1 VTSLHPQAVLFDLDG
16 TLIDTA
22 PEFIEI
28 SMRLREE
35 AGLQPIDE
43 TLIWHSVS
51 NGAVGMVQVAM
62 GLQID
67 SPEIEHWRNRFLT
80 HYEAGLGNLS
90 QPYPGLVDLI
100 AEFQRHNLQWGVVTN
115 KLARFARPLM
125 ARMSFQPQASVI
137 VTPDDV
143 DQPKPHP
150 EAILLAC
157 ERLQCHPA
165 RTIYVGDHSRDIE
178 AGRAAGCTTV
188 AAAYGYLAIGESA
201 SEWGADH
208 VVNSSIELVHYIE
221 ELLAWQ

>member
-1 VTSLHPQAVLFDLDG
+1 MTSLHPQAVLFDLDG

-28 SMRLREE
+28 SKRLREE

-62 GLQID
+62 GLPID

-115 KLARFARPLM
+115 KLALFAPLNG
-125 ARMSFQPQASVI
+125 ANV
-137 VTPDDV
+137 
-143 DQPKPHP
+143 
-150 EAILLAC
+150 L
-157 ERLQCHPA
+157 PA
-165 RTIYVGDHSRDIE
+165 PSQRYRHTR
-178 AGRAAGCTTV
+178 
-188 AAAYGYLAIGESA
+188 
-201 SEWGADH
+201 
-208 VVNSSIELVHYIE
+208 
-221 ELLAWQ
+221 